1 MEAIPVTPAK
11 GTAIQGQTSFNR
23 KVRHMDKAPVM
34 EHLRVLRRLESETYP
49 PCEDYLTLF
58 GPSHTEGVTGYISER
73 WRGSICEWCYE
84 VVDHFQFDR
93 EVVSIALNYLD
104 RAVAAKARDTLK
116 AIPYLEFQLIAV
128 TSVYMAI
135 KLHGAHETHDG
146 PRRRLRIDAFVELS
160 RGHFE
165 AGAIECMERSILS
178 TLNWRVNPPTLLRFI
193 SNLLELLPEWS
204 PLQHAVSYRDAFGE
218 IYDYARYFSELSV
231 CVPKFSFTLS
241 SSEIA
246 FSAILCAIEALQATR
261 TVPDFVCSEFL
272 ENVAEA
278 TGLQA
283 DEPQILSARK
293 MLRELYPSIFGR
305 DNEHHVFAN
314 HACTVDQP
322 QSVSGKKSP
331 VCVLEEQAESPNTRR
346 KRSRSSDDDKQPL
359 YSSL

>member
-204 PLQHAVSYRDAFGE
+204 PLPHTVSYGDALGG
-218 IYDYARYFSELSV
+218 IYDYARYLSELSV
-231 CVPKFSFTLS
+231 CVSKFSFTLS

-261 TVPDFVCSEFL
+261 TVPDFARSDFL
-272 ENVAEA
+272 KNVAEA
-278 TGLQA
+278 TGLHA
-283 DEPQILSARK
+283 DEPQILSACE

-305 DNEHHVFAN
+305 DDEHHLFAS
-314 HACTVDQP
+314 HACTVGQP

-359 YSSL
+359 YSSF